1 MSTITLHIEKTTN
14 EAIIKFS
21 ANVILSKDTHQ
32 FGNIDEA
39 KNSPLAQQLFHLPF
53 VKRVLISVNF
63 IAVERYSIVEWAD
76 VQEELRTQLED
87 YLNNDG
93 VILIED
99 NTSKKV
105 PVEVYAE
112 ETPNPNVQKFVANKK
127 LVINDLEYKNA
138 SEAKKSPLAIEL
150 FHFPFVNEVFIS
162 ENYVSITKNEF
173 IEWGEITVELRSFI
187 KEYIAAGKTITNEI
201 GEKQV
206 KTSDTTQN
214 FADLDDV
221 SLQIIAILDEHIRPA
236 VASDGG
242 NILFQSYDVDTKVV
256 SVLLQGACSG
266 CPSSTITLKNGIE
279 SMLKQLIP
287 GKIEEVVAINY

>member
-39 KNSPLAQQLFHLPF
+39 KNSPLAQELFHLPF

-99 NTSKKV
+99 TTSKKV

-112 ETPNPNVQKFVANKK
+112 ETPNPHVQKYVANKK
-127 LVINDLEYKNA
+127 LVINDLEYKDA
-138 SEAKKSPLAIEL
+138 SEAKNSPLAIEL
-150 FHFPFVNEVFIS
+150 FHFPFVKEVFIS

-187 KEYIAAGKTITNEI
+187 KEYIAAGKTITNEV

-206 KTSDTTQN
+206 KNIETTQN

-221 SLQIIAILDEHIRPA
+221 SIQIISILDEHIRPA

-279 SMLKQLIP
+279 NMLKQLIP

>member
-39 KNSPLAQQLFHLPF
+39 KNSPLAQELFHLPF

-99 NTSKKV
+99 TTSKKV

-112 ETPNPNVQKFVANKK
+112 ETPNPHVQKYVANKK
-127 LVINDLEYKNA
+127 LVINDLEYKDA
-138 SEAKKSPLAIEL
+138 SEAKNSPLAIEL
-150 FHFPFVNEVFIS
+150 FHFPFVKEVFIS

-187 KEYIAAGKTITNEI
+187 KEYIAAGKTITNEV

-206 KTSDTTQN
+206 KNIENTQN

-221 SLQIIAILDEHIRPA
+221 SIQIISILDEHIRPA

-279 SMLKQLIP
+279 NMLKQLIP